1 MIRRL
6 PLIPTI
12 VVAAA
17 VAVMIGLGVWQ
28 LQRAGWKE
36 RLLARYARAETLPPI
51 AWPTV
56 PLKADERP
64 LFRHAT
70 GVCLRP
76 IGRRAVAGENRAGES
91 GYAHIIDCATGAE
104 GPGMSVEVGWSRN
117 PNAPVNWA
125 GGPVSGI
132 IVPDRRSGMR
142 LVAASAPVLNGGLS
156 FVGVSF
162 DAGEMIDHVVIR
174 SGTHALSA
182 SNNDGVSGVD
192 VVALDDF
199 IYGEPRPASGCL
211 FEDGFDCQVP

>member
-6 PLIPTI
+6 PVIPTI
-12 VVAAA
+12 IVAAA
-17 VAVMIGLGVWQ
+17 VAVMFGLGVWQ

-36 RLLARYARAETLPPI
+36 RLIARYTRAETLPPI

-132 IVPDRRSGMR
+132 IVPDRHSGMR
-142 LVAASAPVLNGGLS
+142 LVAGSAPPGLMAS
-156 FVGVSF
+156 KPPE
-162 DAGEMIDHVVIR
+162 AR
-174 SGTHALSA
+174 SA
-182 SNNDGVSGVD
+182 SPVTPAGHRGYAVTWFSLAAIAIV
-192 VVALDDF
+192 
-199 IYGEPRPASGCL
+199 IYGLVLRKRRREEPGKS
-211 FEDGFDCQVP
+211 

>member
-12 VVAAA
+12 IVAAA

-36 RLLARYARAETLPPI
+36 RLIARYARAETLPPI

-117 PNAPVNWA
+117 PNASVNWA

-142 LVAASAPVLNGGLS
+142 LVAASAPPGLMAS
-156 FVGVSF
+156 KPPQAS
-162 DAGEMIDHVVIR
+162 
-174 SGTHALSA
+174 SA
-182 SNNDGVSGVD
+182 SPVTPAGHRGYAATWFSLAAIAMV
-192 VVALDDF
+192 
-199 IYGEPRPASGCL
+199 IYGLVLRKRLREEPGKP
-211 FEDGFDCQVP
+211 